1 MKSQRG
7 VRLPNAP
14 ATRKHGIT
22 KYDRQTE
29 KAQNWRD
36 YMDNLEFEEK
46 YSLESMLVEDGLLEI
61 IDDDDEE
68 FWSEEEATEEV
79 IQEAV

>member
-1 MKSQRG
+1 MKSRRG

-29 KAQNWRD
+29 KEQNWRN
-36 YMDNLEFEEK
+36 YLEE
-46 YSLESMLVEDGLLEI
+46 MLVEDGLLEI
-61 IDDDDEE
+61 IDDDEEEEFFTEIEDEE
-68 FWSEEEATEEV
+68 EGV
-79 IQEAV
+79 QEAV